1 MRNPNSFTLEHS
13 APAASGSPL
22 LLSHQLNLLGAVV
35 RLHHGQ
41 DDAVGALPGDPHGGR
56 IIGHDVLEHAQAGLA
71 HVGAVQVC
79 EHGGQQSRYAALPDE
94 ERDMRRMAGE
104 GDEHLPRGGTAR
116 DGCGGRA
123 GQCRWAEKADS
134 GCDARSIREVVT
146 PLAHHT
152 LRVLAPPAPAAPA

>member
-79 EHGGQQSRYAALPDE
+79 EHCGQQSRYAALPDE

-104 GDEHLPRGGTAR
+104 GDEHLPTGR
-116 DGCGGRA
+116 DGTRRMRRARGAVPLGREGGQWLR
-123 GQCRWAEKADS
+123 
-134 GCDARSIREVVT
+134 RSQHREAVT